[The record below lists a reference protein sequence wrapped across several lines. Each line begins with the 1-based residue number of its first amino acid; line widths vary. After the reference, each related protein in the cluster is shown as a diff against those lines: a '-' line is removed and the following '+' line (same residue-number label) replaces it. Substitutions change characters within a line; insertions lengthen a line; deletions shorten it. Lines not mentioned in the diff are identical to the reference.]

1 MSDKYFWQ
9 LIFIKYTQDN
19 KRAFYPNFFSNGYF
33 ITSEEQMINYRKYG
47 NKFFI
52 VCLFLLYLMFKLKV
66 IKLLL
71 KLHLVNFWYI
81 LIIFGIIIFAGIIY
95 NIAVEKII
103 FRYSPKIEEKF
114 WENNSENT
122 KFILQTA
129 GNFILFIGL
138 LGGLIYLCLKLITQW
153 YFFIAAIIGIV
164 IICWLYDKN
173 QKGHIQEYVSTLEY
187 TALSSY
193 SKEAL
198 NKLTQDNFSEK
209 SNQYKI
215 IENTEKY
222 IPDLLDYLIKN
233 YNYTYENE
241 IKNIDKYITELK
253 NFNENLYEKDI
264 PEDEHIKIIE
274 EEFLPNFEFI
284 NTQG

>member
-19 KRAFYPNFFSNGYF
+19 KRVFYPNFFSNGYF

-52 VCLFLLYLMFKLKV
+52 VCLFLLYLMFKLKL

-71 KLHLVNFWYI
+71 KLHLVNFWYL
-81 LIIFGIIIFAGIIY
+81 LIILGIIILAGIIY

-114 WENNSENT
+114 WENNKENT
-122 KFILQTA
+122 EFILQTA
-129 GNFILFIGL
+129 GSFILFIGL
-138 LGGLIYLCLKLITQW
+138 LAGFIYLCLKLITQW
-153 YFFIAAIIGIV
+153 YLFIAAIIGIV
-164 IICWLYDKN
+164 IICWLYDKS
-173 QKGHIQEYVSTLEY
+173 QKGRISEYVSTLEY

-193 SKEAL
+193 SKEAIQ
-198 NKLTQDNFSEK
+198 KLSQDNFSEK
-209 SNQYKI
+209 SNPYKI
-215 IENTEKY
+215 IENTEAY
-222 IPDLLDYLIKN
+222 MPDLLAYFIRN

-241 IKNIDKYITELK
+241 IKNIDKYISELK
-253 NFNENLYEKDI
+253 IFNESLYEKDI
-264 PEDEHIKIIE
+264 PEDEHLKIIE
-274 EEFLPNFEFI
+274 EEFLPNFECI
-284 NTQG
+284 NARE